1 MVKINPSET
10 IYGDNRNVNK
20 QVDDKK
26 KTESFVMQG
35 YGGEFNPM
43 DGLSV
48 ERTEPKTDKAEPKT
62 DKTEPVD
69 DGMPSENQQDVE
81 NTLTPDP
88 NNIPNAKYVEDKPK
102 KGGLTLEQ
110 VKEARNN
117 GKLVAELLGG
127 YTNKLEQEK
136 VKEIILEKVNPENI
150 LEFLKSYVQNK
161 GFTTN
166 RLFEQLESEWGFEEA
181 QNIMKKLAEDLKAYC
196 EKHHDKYRAS
206 EIALI
211 LMENG
216 FSREDAVRLDL
227 LSQI

>member
-1 MVKINPSET
+1 MVKINPSEA

-48 ERTEPKTDKAEPKT
+48 ERTEPKTDK
-62 DKTEPVD
+62 TEPVD
-69 DGMPSENQQDVE
+69 DE
-81 NTLTPDP
+81 
-88 NNIPNAKYVEDKPK
+88 
-102 KGGLTLEQ
+102 KGGLTLNQ

-117 GKLVAELLGG
+117 GKLVAEFLGG

-161 GFTTN
+161 SFTTDK
-166 RLFEQLESEWGFEEA
+166 LFEQLESEWGFEEA
-181 QNIMKKLAEDLKAYC
+181 QNLMKKLAGDLKAYC
-196 EKHHDKYRAS
+196 EKHHDKHRAS

-216 FSREDAVRLDL
+216 FSKEDAERLDQ